1 MTNWDSRFMH
11 IARSV
16 ALWSKDPS
24 RKVSAIAVKDRRVLS
39 TGYNGFPRGVADTEE
54 RLNNRELKYK
64 FIVHGEMNCI
74 LNAAREGVS
83 LEGAT
88 IYVTRLPVCGDCAKA
103 IAQCGIK
110 RVVMESTS
118 FADLDKKWVESYEST
133 SKVIFDECGIEIT
146 ILSD

>member
-1 MTNWDSRFMH
+1 MTNWDSRFMD

-16 ALWSKDPS
+16 ATWSKDPS

-39 TGYNGFPRGVADTEE
+39 TGYNGFPRGVIDSEE

-64 FIVHGEMNCI
+64 LIVHGEMNCI
-74 LNAAREGVS
+74 LNAAREGIS

-88 IYVTRLPVCGDCAKA
+88 MYVTRLPVCSECAKA
-103 IAQCGIK
+103 VAQSGIK
-110 RVVMESTS
+110 RVVMESDS
-118 FADLDKKWVESYEST
+118 FKDMDQRWVDSYKT